1 VAEFVCGVRET
12 NSNYLSACKNLPEY
26 QETSYCVLHFPGEEK
41 EDFEQVKKDKLERE
55 DYDFSGTVFPEG
67 TSDFSRFVFDGN
79 ADFTGATF
87 IGEAG
92 FSGAQ
97 FSGEANFYDAQ
108 FSGERTYFVEAQFSG
123 ERTYFQGAHF
133 SGKSTSFQGAQ
144 FSGEWTIFRVAQFS
158 GERTYFSEAQF
169 SGERTSFEGAQFSGK
184 STSFEGAQFSG
195 EWTYFSEARF
205 SGERT
210 SFVEAQFS
218 GERTS
223 FLRAEFSAAE
233 TSFLRAQFG
242 SAETSFQ
249 EATFAK
255 EVYFSGV
262 TFSEKVIFWGT
273 QGNPVFGPGA
283 WAQFDR
289 PRIEKPEQFTFNT
302 VLLHPGWF
310 INADV
315 RKVDFTDV
323 KWYGMPGGPEG
334 KIEAEV
340 KALAE
345 RGVESPYTLLSQ
357 ACRRLS
363 ANAEENREYP
373 LANEFYYWSM
383 NALRKEGWRSL
394 GAIGT
399 LYWALSGYGVRAT
412 RAFLVLVGICA
423 AFAAL
428 YMVFGPPKLEDLG
441 QALVYSL
448 GAVARLNP
456 EPRPTEPGVFQF
468 LVIVEGLLGP
478 LQIALLA
485 LAVRRKVMR

>member
-1 VAEFVCGVRET
+1 MAEFVCGVREK
-12 NSNYLSACKNLPEY
+12 NPNYLSACKNLPEY
-26 QETSYCVLHFPGEEK
+26 RDTGFCVLHFPGEK
-41 EDFEQVKKDKLERE
+41 KTEDFEQVQKDKLEQE

-79 ADFTGATF
+79 AGFHGATF
-87 IGEAG
+87 VGGADFQRAHFSGKKTDFSWAEFSGEWTAFQGAHFIGKTTY
-92 FSGAQ
+92 FDGAQ
-97 FSGEANFYDAQ
+97 FSGETTTFARTQ
-108 FSGERTYFVEAQFSG
+108 FSGETTTFSRTQFSG
-123 ERTYFQGAHF
+123 AETSFLETMF
-133 SGKSTSFQGAQ
+133 SGKSTEFQG
-144 FSGEWTIFRVAQFS
+144 
-158 GERTYFSEAQF
+158 
-169 SGERTSFEGAQFSGK
+169 
-184 STSFEGAQFSG
+184 
-195 EWTYFSEARF
+195 
-205 SGERT
+205 
-210 SFVEAQFS
+210 
-218 GERTS
+218 
-223 FLRAEFSAAE
+223 
-233 TSFLRAQFG
+233 AQFG
-242 SAETSFQ
+242 SAETSFL

-262 TFSEKVIFWGT
+262 TFSEKVTFWGT
-273 QGNPVFGPGA
+273 QGNRVFRPGA

-302 VLLHPGWF
+302 VLLHPSWF

-334 KIEAEV
+334 TIEAEV

-345 RGVESPYTLLSQ
+345 RGVKSPYTLLSQ

-383 NALRKEGWRSL
+383 NSLRKQGWRSL

-428 YMVFGPPKLEDLG
+428 YMIFGPPKLEDLG

>member
-1 VAEFVCGVRET
+1 VTQFVCRVKEEKPD
-12 NSNYLSACKNLPEY
+12 YLSACKDLPKY
-26 QETSYCVLHFPGEEK
+26 PGTQYCVLHLSGEKKK

-87 IGEAG
+87 IGEADFSLAQFSG
-92 FSGAQ
+92 EWAHYSGAQ
-97 FSGEANFYDAQ
+97 FSGRKTDF
-108 FSGERTYFVEAQFSG
+108 R
-123 ERTYFQGAHF
+123 
-133 SGKSTSFQGAQ
+133 GAQ
-144 FSGEWTIFRVAQFS
+144 FNSVENTD
-158 GERTYFSEAQF
+158 FSEAQF
-169 SGERTSFEGAQFSGK
+169 SGKETSFSDAQFSGK
-184 STSFEGAQFSG
+184 ETSFRGAQFSSKWIDFRG
-195 EWTYFSEARF
+195 AQFSNE
-205 SGERT
+205 ET
-210 SFVEAQFS
+210 SFRGTQFS
-218 GERTS
+218 GERTD
-223 FLRAEFSAAE
+223 FSVTQFSSMHTYFIGAKFSGE
-233 TSFLRAQFG
+233 VTDFTSAQFG
-242 SAETSFQ
+242 SAETSLQ

-255 EVYFSGV
+255 EVYFSRV
-262 TFSEKVIFWGT
+262 TFSEKVTFWGT
-273 QGNPVFGPGA
+273 QGNRVFGSGA
-283 WAQFDR
+283 WAKFDR
-289 PRIEKPEQFTFNT
+289 PRIEKPELLTFNT
-302 VLLHPGWF
+302 VILHPGWF

-315 RKVDFTDV
+315 RKVDFTEV
-323 KWYGMPGGPEG
+323 KWYGMPGGTKG
-334 KIEAEV
+334 TIEAEV

-345 RGVESPYTLLSQ
+345 RGVKSPYTLLSQ

-383 NALRKEGWRSL
+383 NSLRKEGWRSL
-394 GAIGT
+394 GPIGT

-412 RAFLVLVGICA
+412 RAFLVLFGICA

-428 YMVFGPPKLEDLG
+428 YMIFGPPKLDDLG

-456 EPRPTEPGVFQF
+456 EPRPTEPGLFQF

>member
-1 VAEFVCGVRET
+1 VAAFVCGVEEK
-12 NSNYLSACKNLPEY
+12 NPNYLSACKNLPEY
-26 QETSYCVLHFPGEEK
+26 RDTGYCVLHFPGEEK
-41 EDFEQVKKDKLERE
+41 REYFEQVKKDKLEQE

-67 TSDFSRFVFDGN
+67 TSDFGGVEFHTDTH
-79 ADFTGATF
+79 FTDATF
-87 IGEAG
+87 IG
-92 FSGAQ
+92 GAQ
-97 FSGEANFYDAQ
+97 FSDATFSGEETDFSGTQ
-108 FSGERTYFVEAQFSG
+108 FSGESTD
-123 ERTYFQGAHF
+123 FQ
-133 SGKSTSFQGAQ
+133 
-144 FSGEWTIFRVAQFS
+144 E
-158 GERTYFSEAQF
+158 
-169 SGERTSFEGAQFSGK
+169 
-184 STSFEGAQFSG
+184 
-195 EWTYFSEARF
+195 
-205 SGERT
+205 
-210 SFVEAQFS
+210 
-218 GERTS
+218 
-223 FLRAEFSAAE
+223 
-233 TSFLRAQFG
+233 AQFG
-242 SAETSFQ
+242 SAEISFR

-255 EVYFSGV
+255 EVYFSRV
-262 TFSEKVIFWGT
+262 TFSEKVTFWGT
-273 QGNPVFGPGA
+273 QENPVFGPGA
-283 WAQFDR
+283 WVQCVR
-289 PRIEKPEQFTFNT
+289 PRIEKPELLTFNT

-334 KIEAEV
+334 TIEAEV
-340 KALAE
+340 KALEE
-345 RGVESPYTLLSQ
+345 RGVKSPYTLLSQ

-456 EPRPTEPGVFQF
+456 EPSPT
-468 LVIVEGLLGP
+468 
-478 LQIALLA
+478 
-485 LAVRRKVMR
+485 

>member
-1 VAEFVCGVRET
+1 MAGAGNGLVPALLYVPRLRALFPSTPVESRVGESHTEGSCWVAEFICGVREKDP
-12 NSNYLSACKNLPEY
+12 NYLSACKNLPEY

-41 EDFEQVKKDKLERE
+41 EDFEQVKKNKLEQE
-55 DYDFSGTVFPEG
+55 DYDFSGTVFPKG

-79 ADFTGATF
+79 AVFTGATF
-87 IGEAG
+87 IGEAD
-92 FSGAQ
+92 FS
-97 FSGEANFYDAQ
+97 D
-108 FSGERTYFVEAQFSG
+108 
-123 ERTYFQGAHF
+123 
-133 SGKSTSFQGAQ
+133 
-144 FSGEWTIFRVAQFS
+144 
-158 GERTYFSEAQF
+158 AQF
-169 SGERTSFEGAQFSGK
+169 SGERTSFQV
-184 STSFEGAQFSG
+184 AQFSG
-195 EWTYFSEARF
+195 ENIYFVGAHFSNESTYFE
-205 SGERT
+205 G
-210 SFVEAQFS
+210 
-218 GERTS
+218 
-223 FLRAEFSAAE
+223 
-233 TSFLRAQFG
+233 AQFG

-255 EVYFSGV
+255 GVYFGGV
-262 TFSEKVIFWGT
+262 TFSEKVTFWGT
-273 QGNPVFGPGA
+273 QGNRVFGPGA
-283 WAQFDR
+283 RAKFDR
-289 PRIEKPEQFTFNT
+289 SRIEKPEQVTFNT

-323 KWYGMPGGPEG
+323 QWYGMPGGQEG
-334 KIEAEV
+334 RIEAEV
-340 KALAE
+340 TALEE

-383 NALRKEGWRSL
+383 NSLRKQGWRSL

-428 YMVFGPPKLEDLG
+428 YLGFGPPKLEDLG

-468 LVIVEGLLGP
+468 LVILEGLLGP